1 MEMKFNENDMKL
13 WKLFLENC
21 IRKEL
26 FDFMY
31 LEESLKKLNDFNL
44 DFNTLNNIVKKF
56 VQNHKKLL
64 QLLQIQVREKYSVI
78 HMFFQQGFL
87 KLFKKIINSMS
98 IINIIIIIT
107 INYYLLLFTTLIL
120 FMI

>member
-13 WKLFLENC
+13 LKLFLENC

-64 QLLQIQVREKYSVI
+64 QLLQIQVREKYGVI

>member
-13 WKLFLENC
+13 LKLFLENC